1 MQTLFL
7 FVDNGL
13 DVQSRKY
20 GFRENTDLIRNVKLT
35 E

>member
-20 GFRENTDLIRNVKLT
+20 GFPENTDLKGNVKLA